1 LSRQATWLAF
11 VQRSFRSTLALA
23 CIIAV
28 STHATVMA
36 GGGPSFDCGKAHSNS
51 TRLICGD
58 TFLMA
63 LDLRLVDAYR
73 QRLAKVSGLERVSLV
88 AQQRAWLSGNETA
101 CQAPDPRNAGFAETV
116 APRLCLSQRY
126 LDRLAA
132 LGAWRA
138 NAPKNTPDAHPRCV
152 QLLGEVLADGQSE
165 AALPLAQCDRV
176 YRSEPVR
183 QTDSGWLEAV
193 GATPFVPWFRYKPVV
208 KLSDGSEAVVADWSV
223 NGAGYKAS
231 DILKL
236 REEGTGQGRILTA
249 QMLVQGGSNCQ
260 RGILDARS
268 AAGGTFDVVFAITPY
283 DLVVSVSPSLRTKEG
298 LSALTGSSG
307 ATKDACVGRLVERY
321 AAPYVNGTIDRA
333 ALTLPIATAGSP
345 IDDCFARI
353 FSAGGSQQKTVLDST
368 ELRLKT
374 DAFARRCL
382 TQAK

>member
-1 LSRQATWLAF
+1 VAF
-11 VQRSFRSTLALA
+11 VWRSFCSLLALA
-23 CIIAV
+23 SAIAMGA
-28 STHATVMA
+28 HATVMA
-36 GGGPSFDCGKAHSNS
+36 AGGPSFDCGKANSNS

-63 LDLRLVDAYR
+63 LDLRLADAYGH
-73 QRLAKVSGLERVSLV
+73 RLAKVSGLERAHLV
-88 AQQRAWLSGNETA
+88 AQQRAWLSGNETT

-116 APRLCLSQRY
+116 EPRLCLSQRY

-132 LGAWRA
+132 LAARPA
-138 NAPKNTPDAHPRCV
+138 AAPKNTTDIHPHCV
-152 QLLGEVLADGQSE
+152 QLLGEVLADGQLE

-183 QTDSGWLEAV
+183 QTDSGWLEAI

-208 KLSDGSEAVVADWSV
+208 KLSDGSEAVVADWSA

-249 QMLVQGGSNCQ
+249 RILVQGGSNCQ
-260 RGILDARS
+260 RGILDARP

-283 DLVVSVSPSLRTKEG
+283 DLVVSVSPLLQPKEG

-307 ATKDACVGRLVERY
+307 ATKDACVGSLVEHY
-321 AAPYVNGTIDRA
+321 APPYVSGTIYRA
-333 ALTLPIATAGSP
+333 ALEFPTTMAGSP

-353 FSAGGSQQKTVLDST
+353 FRGGGSQQKTVLDSA
-368 ELRLKT
+368 ELHVKT
-374 DAFARRCL
+374 GAFARGCL
-382 TQAK
+382 IQAR